1 MPAASQLHPNEQ
13 TFCDDGTRV
22 LFVPIVLQ
30 KSENAR
36 VCRMFFDHFID
47 GSVKR
52 VRKHAISAY
61 TLRTPAG
68 VLGNFRPGPTKTPDI
83 SLVRLP
89 L

>member
-1 MPAASQLHPNEQ
+1 
-13 TFCDDGTRV
+13 
-22 LFVPIVLQ
+22 
-30 KSENAR
+30 
-36 VCRMFFDHFID
+36 MFFDHFID

-68 VLGNFRPGPTKTPDI
+68 VLGNVRPGPTKTPDI